1 MGLSHK
7 ERHLW
12 AKEIATINRKIN
24 KSFSAS

>member
-1 MGLSHK
+1 MVLSHK

-24 KSFSAS
+24 KSFSGS